1 MAENVKRKSGLFVK
15 ETKFHVNRYCND
27 KTSIDLNASASNKKL
42 NLDILPSK
50 YKEFLK
56 KNSFDRYTFL
66 DIDILV
72 HFLIENLACKLY

>member
-42 NLDILPSK
+42 NFDILPPK
-50 YKEFLK
+50 YKE
-56 KNSFDRYTFL
+56 KNTVL
-66 DIDILV
+66 IGIL
-72 HFLIENLACKLY
+72 FLILIFLFTSC